1 MNKSRCLVRCKAE
14 LQPETLCEVINKT
27 KVLSAQQVVKNERGE
42 EVRRLRGLDK
52 LDHLQIGGKQLLLRA
67 GMWLPFKNQPL
78 TKLVDLEKPQHQYFL
93 KLMLIPVV
101 AHTLSFLLW
110 QHFTNCL
117 FVLIR
122 WYYHLEQLQ
131 PVVVEKETT
140 VHYPTI
146 FQRKMMWWFQIRWV
160 DRHLK

>member
-52 LDHLQIGGKQLLLRA
+52 LDHLQIGGKQLLLRV

-101 AHTLSFLLW
+101 AHTLSFLL
-110 QHFTNCL
+110 
-117 FVLIR
+117 
-122 WYYHLEQLQ
+122 
-131 PVVVEKETT
+131 
-140 VHYPTI
+140 
-146 FQRKMMWWFQIRWV
+146 
-160 DRHLK
+160 

>member
-52 LDHLQIGGKQLLLRA
+52 IRSPTNWGKTTSSQSRHVASIQEPTLDQAGGS
-67 GMWLPFKNQPL
+67 WE
-78 TKLVDLEKPQHQYFL
+78 TKHQYFL
-93 KLMLIPVV
+93 KLMFPVV

-140 VHYPTI
+140 LHYRTI